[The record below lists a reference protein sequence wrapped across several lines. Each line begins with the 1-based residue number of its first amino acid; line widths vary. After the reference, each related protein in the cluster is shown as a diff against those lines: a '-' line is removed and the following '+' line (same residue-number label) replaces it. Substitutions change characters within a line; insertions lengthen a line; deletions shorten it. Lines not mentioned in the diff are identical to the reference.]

1 MWCPDGIAP
10 LRIWACTAA
19 ALAALLAPQSLAQP
33 RIELPVDQSI
43 FLSDNPFL
51 LPGRNTGAAALEIA
65 VRPTLDWQIGPST
78 TLEVDGAA
86 RLRQYLRRYGDYMT
100 GRVDAVVRHRDSE
113 YLSLRGAV
121 GYARELPIDAM
132 TDSLDAALD
141 TRSLRQ
147 TQSARLYADWSPS
160 AVMTV
165 NAAVGAMRT
174 RFSGS
179 AILQTTKSYD
189 ASVAIARRLSARTIL
204 GIQGQIARISGEDLG
219 ARTARTLQLTA
230 TRRLSDAWRLE
241 ARAGVEWAG
250 SERLSQGGGRDR
262 PRFAGSGTVCRE
274 TTRLDLCL
282 TGSMRSE
289 VSALTGLRRELTL
302 GADAELRLT
311 ERGTLFLSGDYQKA
325 RGGVMPL
332 DLFRVS
338 AAYERR
344 LSQRFSLRGGVDY
357 MRRGSDFGGAVGRD
371 RIGAAVAHVTLIF
384 RGFRR

>member
-1 MWCPDGIAP
+1 M
-10 LRIWACTAA
+10 
-19 ALAALLAPQSLAQP
+19 ALAAPQCLARP
-33 RIELPVDQSI
+33 RIELAVDQSI

-51 LPGRNTGAAALEIA
+51 LPGRNTGAAAVEIA
-65 VRPTLDWQIGPST
+65 VRPQLDWQLGPAT

-86 RLRQYLRRYGDYMT
+86 RLRQYLRRYGDFMT
-100 GRVDAVVRHRDSE
+100 GRVDAVIRHRDSE
-113 YLSLRGAV
+113 YLSLRGAI

-147 TQSARLYADWSPS
+147 TQSARLYADWSPN
-160 AVMTV
+160 AVTMV
-165 NAAVGAMRT
+165 NAAIGAMRT

-179 AILQTTKSYD
+179 LILQTTRSYD
-189 ASVAIARRLSARTIL
+189 ASIAIARRVSARTTL
-204 GIQGQIARISGEDLG
+204 GLQGQVARIEGEDLG
-219 ARTARTLQLTA
+219 SRTAKTLQLTA
-230 TRRLSDAWRLE
+230 TRRLSNAWRVE

-250 SERLSQGGGRDR
+250 SQRLSEGGGRDR
-262 PRFAGSGTVCRE
+262 PRFTGYGTVCRA

-282 TGSMRSE
+282 TASMRSE

-302 GADAELRLT
+302 GADAQMRLT

-325 RGGVMPL
+325 SGGVMPL
-332 DLFRVS
+332 ELFRVS

-344 LSQRFSLRGGVDY
+344 LDDRFSLRGGVDY
-357 MRRGSDFGGAVGRD
+357 MRRGSDFGGVTGRD